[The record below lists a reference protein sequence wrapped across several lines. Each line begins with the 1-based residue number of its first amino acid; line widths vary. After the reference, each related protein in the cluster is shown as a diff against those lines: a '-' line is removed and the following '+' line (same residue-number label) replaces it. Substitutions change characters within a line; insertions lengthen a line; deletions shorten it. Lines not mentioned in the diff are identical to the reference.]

1 MYSFLLLILLGI
13 CFRYCYKV
21 YNIDVSEA
29 RTLFESNEQQFI
41 VCGYGHTSMLDTP
54 YYCMAGIKLGN
65 IICLAKS
72 KYKKYY
78 PWFIL
83 PYIHFIDKGT
93 TKIKDKRH
101 ITLLIEGT
109 RTKQSKL
116 RSGYYYLAQNNDAH
130 IVYFIIDFNNNKIR
144 MSRPITHNINI
155 KESLLPLIELT
166 NNYKKSSFSRYPKKL
181 SDIKLGDI

>member
-1 MYSFLLLILLGI
+1 MYSFLLLIFLGI

-29 RTLFESNEQQFI
+29 RILFESNEQQFI

-78 PWFIL
+78 PWFVL

-93 TKIKDKRH
+93 TKIKDKR
-101 ITLLIEGT
+101 I
-109 RTKQSKL
+109 K
-116 RSGYYYLAQNNDAH
+116 
-130 IVYFIIDFNNNKIR
+130 YFI
-144 MSRPITHNINI
+144 
-155 KESLLPLIELT
+155 
-166 NNYKKSSFSRYPKKL
+166 
-181 SDIKLGDI
+181 

>member
-1 MYSFLLLILLGI
+1 MYSFLLLIFLGI
-13 CFRYCYKV
+13 CVRYCYKV

-101 ITLLIEGT
+101 ITVFSA
-109 RTKQSKL
+109 RFARHSF
-116 RSGYYYLAQNNDAH
+116 Y
-130 IVYFIIDFNNNKIR
+130 
-144 MSRPITHNINI
+144 I
-155 KESLLPLIELT
+155 KET
-166 NNYKKSSFSRYPKKL
+166 KKFAVCGGKGR
-181 SDIKLGDI
+181 GF